1 MILVS
6 FNGTFDR
13 NNPLHKFILISY
25 SMVATNIIIFLF
37 FYLLKNQN
45 SRSKSMNRVH
55 PNRQQGV
62 QTKCIFPFFGGH
74 HLLMY
79 LCVSVHVS
87 AHLGTNTLHIIAPPP
102 FKYLSYIKGLF
113 GLYYGVI
120 PISNPL
126 CCLELVKKFVVGGQV
141 VVVLCKPILV
151 FSLGFDQ
158 ADQLETFSKC
168 LGLPDC

>member
-102 FKYLSYIKGLF
+102 LQVFVIYKGIIWVILWCYTNLQSSLLP
-113 GLYYGVI
+113 GTGQKVCGGWVGSGGV
-120 PISNPL
+120 
-126 CCLELVKKFVVGGQV
+126 V
-141 VVVLCKPILV
+141 
-151 FSLGFDQ
+151 
-158 ADQLETFSKC
+158 
-168 LGLPDC
+168 